1 MGFTSDRAIAAG
13 TGPMTH
19 KSTGNADR
27 GLELPTER
35 STSLEILLSCARPG
49 QERTSAL
56 SAAGSDV
63 DWDYLLRLANRH
75 KLVPVLSDAA
85 RRRRIAELPQPMRT
99 TLRQHAEGN
108 AQRNA
113 LLADELLRVLG
124 LLAENEIRAF
134 PMKGPAF
141 ATALHGSLTLRQF
154 SDLDLLVAPEDAARA
169 RAVLEA
175 GGFRDR
181 NQRPTAFY
189 RHFDLVSSDGLVQI
203 DLQWALANKGSGVRL
218 VLDELWQR
226 RQTSQMLNKPVPL
239 FGWEDML
246 QLLSYYCG
254 KEMPFVYLT
263 YLSDIAALIEKQP
276 DLDWQ
281 EVLEQAQRRR
291 ILRVV
296 LFALVLADALWPLSL
311 PETVRG
317 AIEADKALPHLV
329 DRAQRRMFVEVNGKI
344 GRNPT
349 FAEKALLHPRLRE
362 HLIDGLRPLLFAPIF
377 ADGMQPVRTAGKRVL
392 RLLRAS

>member
-1 MGFTSDRAIAAG
+1 
-13 TGPMTH
+13 MTQR
-19 KSTGNADR
+19 KTGNADR
-27 GLELPTER
+27 GLDLSAER
-35 STSLEILLSCARPG
+35 STSLDILLSCARPG
-49 QERTSAL
+49 RQRTGTL
-56 SAAGSDV
+56 SATGGDV
-63 DWDYLLRLANRH
+63 DWEYLLRLANRH

-85 RRRRIAELPQPMRT
+85 RRRRIAELPQPLLK
-99 TLRQHAEGN
+99 TLRRHAEGN

-113 LLADELLRVLG
+113 LLADELLRILG
-124 LLAENEIRAF
+124 LLAESRIRAF
-134 PMKGPAF
+134 PMKGPTF
-141 ATALHGSLTLRQF
+141 AVALHDSLTLRQF

-175 GGFRDR
+175 AGFRDR

-189 RHFDLVSSDGLVQI
+189 RHFDLVSTDGLVQV
-203 DLQWALANKGSGVRL
+203 DLQWSLANKGSGVRL

-226 RQTSQMLNKPVPL
+226 RQSSQMLNKPIPL
-239 FGWEDML
+239 LGWEDML

-281 EVLEQAQRRR
+281 EVLEQAKRRR

-296 LFALVLADALWPLSL
+296 LFALALADALWPLTL
-311 PETVRG
+311 PEAVRG
-317 AIEADKALPHLV
+317 AIEADKVLPHLV
-329 DRAQRRMFVEVNGKI
+329 DRAQKRMFVEVNGQI

-362 HLIDGLRPLLFAPIF
+362 HLVDGLRPLLFAPIF
-377 ADGMQPVRTAGKRVL
+377 ADGMHPVRTAGKRVL
-392 RLLRAS
+392 RLFRVS